1 LAGRQKAVIRVAMS
15 KPLAWTVWAVTALL
29 LGCFFV
35 WPILTTVQRAFFDSS
50 GNFTLVAIREV
61 FANRIYVEGLW
72 NSFALACA
80 STAVTLV
87 IALPLAFLSDRY
99 DFAGKKALSA
109 LLLVPMILP
118 PFVGAIGVRQMLGQY
133 GALNSLLT
141 HLGLLDPGST
151 IDWLGRGQFW
161 GCVILNALHLC
172 PILFLNLTAALA
184 NVDPAMEEAAENL
197 GCTGWRKFRR
207 ITLPLIMP
215 GLFAGGTIVFIFAFT
230 ELGTPLIFD
239 YSRVTSVQIFYG
251 IKEISGNPFPFAL
264 VVVMLCVTA
273 LLYAASKLLFG
284 RSENAM
290 TGKAGTAGTTRT
302 LGGAAGWLCALAFA
316 GVTFLALLPHIGV
329 VLESFSKDWYRT
341 VLPGE
346 WTTQHYSDALGHYL
360 TVPSITNSLK
370 YAGLSVIVD
379 IVLGLAIAYVIV
391 RTKLPGRQT
400 LDTVSMLPLAVPG
413 LVLAFG
419 YISMTQPSELTKI
432 AWIITS
438 PITMPLHWMGNDA
451 TANGIVDGLAKFMH
465 AHLNVATDPTLLLV
479 IAYSVRRLP
488 YVVRSVVAGLQQT
501 SETLEEAA
509 QNLGCPPLRTLS
521 RITFPLIAANV
532 LAGALLAFSFAMLEV
547 SDSLILAQKQ
557 QHFPITKAIY
567 ELFQMIGDGKFL
579 AAALGVWAMVF
590 LGLTIAVASR
600 ILGKKMGALFR
611 A

>member
-1 LAGRQKAVIRVAMS
+1 MS

-29 LGCFFV
+29 LGCFFI
-35 WPILTTVQRAFFDSS
+35 WPILTTVQRAFFDPS
-50 GNFTLVAIREV
+50 GHFTLLAVREV

-72 NSFALACA
+72 NSFVLGLATTAL
-80 STAVTLV
+80 TLA
-87 IALPLAFLSDRY
+87 IALPLAFLSDR
-99 DFAGKKALSA
+99 FEFPGKKALSA

-118 PFVGAIGVRQMLGQY
+118 PFVGAIGVRQMFGQY
-133 GALNSLLT
+133 GSFNSLLT
-141 HLGLLDPGST
+141 ALGILAPGDT

-161 GCVILNALHLC
+161 GCVILSALHLY

-215 GLFAGGTIVFIFAFT
+215 GVFAGGTIVFIFAFT

-239 YSRVTSVQIFYG
+239 YSRVTSVQIFHG

-264 VVVMLCVTA
+264 VAVMLFATA

-284 RSENAM
+284 RGEGAM
-290 TGKAGTAGTTRT
+290 AGKAGIASSIRR
-302 LGGAAGWLCALAFA
+302 LGGAPGWLCATAFA
-316 GVTFLALLPHIGV
+316 GVTFLALMPHIGV
-329 VLESFSKDWYRT
+329 VLESFAGDWYRT
-341 VLPGE
+341 VLPSE
-346 WTTQHYSDALGHYL
+346 WTTGHYSAALGHYL
-360 TVPSITNSLK
+360 TVPSIANSLK
-370 YAGLSVIVD
+370 YASLSVAVD

-391 RTKLPGRQT
+391 RTKLPGRQA
-400 LDTVSMLPLAVPG
+400 LDTIAMLPLAVPG

-419 YISMTQPSELTKI
+419 YISMTQPGRAFE
-432 AWIITS
+432 
-438 PITMPLHWMGNDA
+438 
-451 TANGIVDGLAKFMH
+451 F
-465 AHLNVATDPTLLLV
+465 LNPGKDPTLLLV

-488 YVVRSVVAGLQQT
+488 YVVRSAVAGLQQT

-509 QNLGCPPLRTLS
+509 QNLGCPPLRTLR
-521 RITFPLIAANV
+521 RITLPLIAANV

-567 ELFQMIGDGKFL
+567 ELFQLIGDGKFL

-611 A
+611 V